1 MLVISRKT
9 GEAVVIGENI
19 EITVLEVSGDKAVLG
34 FDAERSIRIMRKELV
49 GTVKENICAAS
60 SLAALSAKDVKP
72 VKRSLGE
79 QN

>member
-49 GTVKENICAAS
+49 GTVKENISAAA
-60 SLAALSAKDVKP
+60 SLAALPAKTVKP

-79 QN
+79 RN